1 MSKEFLWVEK
11 YRPNIVEDCIL
22 PASTKDVFRGFV
34 DQGELPNLL
43 LTGTAGVGK
52 TTIAKAMCEE
62 IGASY
67 IVINGSDEGRF
78 LDTVRNRV
86 RQFATTVSLTSGAA
100 HKVVIIDEADNT
112 TNDVQ
117 LSLRTAVEEFHGN
130 CRFIFTCNFINKI
143 IEPLHSRCTVVDFR
157 IKPEQ
162 AVKLQGEFFTRLKT
176 ILTNEKVQFE
186 DKVLAKLV
194 KRYYPDWRRLINE
207 CQRYAA
213 SGSIDSA
220 ILVDV
225 ADINLNDL
233 MGSLKRKE
241 FTTVKNWVVQHM
253 DNDPSMVMRKIYD
266 SLYGMLKPA
275 SIPEA
280 VLIIAKYMNSIPIV
294 PDQEINLLACL
305 TEVMMSCEFK

>member
-11 YRPNIVEDCIL
+11 YRPATVNDCIL
-22 PASTKDVFRGFV
+22 PDTIKNVFEGFL
-34 DQGELPNLL
+34 DQGEIPNLL

-52 TTIAKAMCEE
+52 TTIAKAVCEQLS
-62 IGASY
+62 ASY

-86 RQFATTVSLTSGAA
+86 RQFATTISLTSGAS

-157 IKPEQ
+157 IKPDQ
-162 AVKLQGEFFTRLKT
+162 AVQLQGEFFTRLKT
-176 ILTNEKVQFE
+176 ILTHEQVEYE

-213 SGSIDSA
+213 TGSINSA

-225 ADINLNDL
+225 ADVNLDAL
-233 MGSLKRKE
+233 LTSLKKKE
-241 FTTVKNWVVQHM
+241 FTTVKNWVVQHL
-253 DNDPSMVMRKIYD
+253 DNDPSMMMRKVYD
-266 SLYGMLKPA
+266 SLYDVLKPA

-280 VLIIAKYMNSIPIV
+280 VLIIAKYMRDITIV
-294 PDQEINLLACL
+294 PDQEVNMLACL
-305 TEVMMSCEFK
+305 TELMMSCEFR

>member
-11 YRPNIVEDCIL
+11 YRPKKVEDCIL
-22 PASTKDVFRGFV
+22 PNTTREVFQGFV
-34 DQGELPNLL
+34 EQGELPNLL
-43 LTGTAGVGK
+43 LSGTAGVGK
-52 TTIAKAMCEE
+52 TTIAKAMCDQ

-86 RQFATTVSLTSGAA
+86 RQFATTVSLTSGAS

-117 LSLRTAVEEFHGN
+117 LSLRTAVEEFHSN

-162 AVKLQGEFFTRLKT
+162 STKLQVEFFSRLKD
-176 ILTNEKVQFE
+176 ILTKEKVDYDE
-186 DKVLAKLV
+186 KVLAKLIR
-194 KRYYPDWRRLINE
+194 RYYPDWRRLINE

-213 SGSIDSA
+213 TGSINSA

-225 ADINLNDL
+225 ADVNLDSL
-233 MGSLKRKE
+233 LASLKKKE

-253 DNDPSMVMRKIYD
+253 DNDPTMVMRKIYD
-266 SLYGMLKPA
+266 SLYGVLKPS

-280 VLIIAKYMNSIPIV
+280 VLIIAKYMNNIPIV
-294 PDQEINLLACL
+294 PDQEVNLLACL
-305 TEVMMSCEFK
+305 TEIMMSCEFK

>member
-1 MSKEFLWVEK
+1 MKDFLWVEK
-11 YRPNIVEDCIL
+11 YRPKKVSDCIL
-22 PASTKDVFRGFV
+22 PDTTINVFKGFV
-34 DQGELPNLL
+34 DQGEIPNLL
-43 LTGTAGVGK
+43 LSGTAGVGK
-52 TTIAKAMCEE
+52 TTIAKALCEE

-67 IVINGSDEGRF
+67 IIINGSDEGRF

-117 LSLRTAVEEFHGN
+117 LSLRTAVEEFHNN

-157 IKPEQ
+157 IKPDESQ
-162 AVKLQGEFFTRLKT
+162 KLQASFFQRLMQ
-176 ILTNEKVQFE
+176 ILASEKVKYEQ
-186 DKVLAKLV
+186 KVIAKLI

-213 SGSIDSA
+213 TGNIDSA

-225 ADINLNDL
+225 ADVNLDTL
-233 MGSLKRKE
+233 LKALKSKH
-241 FTTVKNWVVQHM
+241 FSVVKNWVVQHM
-253 DNDPSMVMRKIYD
+253 DNDPTMVMRKIYD
-266 SLYGMLKPA
+266 SLYDVLKPS

>member
-1 MSKEFLWVEK
+1 MKDFLWVEK
-11 YRPNIVEDCIL
+11 YRPKKVSDCIL
-22 PASTKDVFRGFV
+22 PETTINVFKGFV
-34 DQGELPNLL
+34 DQGEIPNLL
-43 LTGTAGVGK
+43 LSGTAGVGK
-52 TTIAKAMCEE
+52 TTIAKALCEE

-67 IVINGSDEGRF
+67 IIINGSDEGRF

-117 LSLRTAVEEFHGN
+117 LSLRTAVEEFHNN

-157 IKPEQ
+157 IKPDESQ
-162 AVKLQGEFFTRLKT
+162 KLQALFFQRLMQ
-176 ILTNEKVQFE
+176 ILGAENVKYEQKVI
-186 DKVLAKLV
+186 AKLI

-213 SGSIDSA
+213 TGNIDSA

-225 ADINLNDL
+225 ADVNLDTL
-233 MGSLKRKE
+233 LKALKSKH
-241 FTTVKNWVVQHM
+241 FSVVKNWVVQHM
-253 DNDPSMVMRKIYD
+253 DNDPTMVMRKIYD
-266 SLYGMLKPA
+266 SLYDVLKPS

>member
-22 PASTKDVFRGFV
+22 PDSIKNVFQGFV
-34 DQGELPNLL
+34 NQGELPNLL
-43 LTGTAGVGK
+43 LSGTAGVGK
-52 TTIAKAMCEE
+52 TTIAKALCEE

-86 RQFATTVSLTSGAA
+86 RQFATTISLTSGAS

-117 LSLRTAVEEFHGN
+117 LSLRTAVEEFHSN

-162 AVKLQGEFFTRLKT
+162 AVQLQGEFFTRLKT
-176 ILTNEKVQFE
+176 ILTHEQVEFE

-194 KRYYPDWRRLINE
+194 RRYYPDWRRLINE

-213 SGSIDSA
+213 TGSISSA

-225 ADINLNDL
+225 ADVNLDTL
-233 MGSLKRKE
+233 LASLKKKE
-241 FTTVKNWVVQHM
+241 FTNVKNWVVNHM

-266 SLYGMLKPA
+266 SIYGVLKPA

-280 VLIIAKYMNSIPIV
+280 VLIIAKYMRDIQIV
-294 PDQEINLLACL
+294 PDQEVNMLACL
-305 TEVMMSCEFK
+305 TEIMMSCEFK

>member
-1 MSKEFLWVEK
+1 MKDFLWVEK
-11 YRPNIVEDCIL
+11 YRPKKVSDCIL
-22 PASTKDVFRGFV
+22 PDTTINVFKGFV
-34 DQGELPNLL
+34 NQGEIPNLL
-43 LTGTAGVGK
+43 LSGTAGVGK
-52 TTIAKAMCEE
+52 TTIAKALCEE

-67 IVINGSDEGRF
+67 IIINGSDEGRF

-117 LSLRTAVEEFHGN
+117 LSLRTAVEEFHNN

-157 IKPEQ
+157 IKPDESQ
-162 AVKLQGEFFTRLKT
+162 KLQASFFQRLMQ
-176 ILTNEKVQFE
+176 ILVSEKVKYEQ
-186 DKVLAKLV
+186 KVIAKLI

-213 SGSIDSA
+213 TGNIDSA

-225 ADINLNDL
+225 ADVNLDTL
-233 MGSLKRKE
+233 LKALKSKH
-241 FTTVKNWVVQHM
+241 FSVVKNWVVQHM
-253 DNDPSMVMRKIYD
+253 DNDPTMVMRKIYD
-266 SLYGMLKPA
+266 SLYDVLKPS

>member
-11 YRPNIVEDCIL
+11 YRPHIIDDCIL
-22 PASTKDVFRGFV
+22 PQTIKDVFKGFV
-34 DQGELPNLL
+34 KQGELPNLL
-43 LTGTAGVGK
+43 LSGTAGVGK
-52 TTIAKAMCEE
+52 TTIAKALCDE

-67 IVINGSDEGRF
+67 IIINGSDEGRF

-86 RQFATTVSLTSGAA
+86 RQFATTVSLTSGAS

-117 LSLRTAVEEFHGN
+117 LSLRTAVEEFHSN
-130 CRFIFTCNFINKI
+130 CRFIFTCNFVNKI
-143 IEPLHSRCTVVDFR
+143 IEPLHSRCTGVDFR

-162 AVKLQGEFFTRLKT
+162 AVKLQGEFFNRLKT
-176 ILTNEKVQFE
+176 ILTSENVKFE
-186 DKVLAKLV
+186 DKVLAKLIR
-194 KRYYPDWRRLINE
+194 RYYPDWRRLINE
-207 CQRYAA
+207 CQRYSA
-213 SGSIDSA
+213 SGAIDSA

-225 ADINLNDL
+225 ADVNLDSL
-233 MGSLKRKE
+233 LSSLKKKD

-253 DNDPSMVMRKIYD
+253 DNDPTMVMRKIYD
-266 SLYGMLKPA
+266 SLYDVLKPS

-280 VLIIAKYMNSIPIV
+280 VLVIAKYMNNIPIV

-305 TEVMMSCEFK
+305 TEIMMSCEFK

>member
-22 PASTKDVFRGFV
+22 PVSTKEVFQGFV
-34 DQGELPNLL
+34 NQGELPNLL

-78 LDTVRNRV
+78 LDTVRNRI
-86 RQFATTVSLTSGAA
+86 RQFASTVSLTSGAP

-117 LSLRTAVEEFHGN
+117 LSLRTAVEEFHSN

-162 AVKLQGEFFTRLKT
+162 ATQLQGEFFTRLKS
-176 ILTNEKVQFE
+176 ILVHEQVEFE

-194 KRYYPDWRRLINE
+194 RRYYPDWRRLINE

-213 SGSIDSA
+213 TGSISSA

-225 ADINLNDL
+225 ADVNLDTL
-233 MGSLKRKE
+233 LASLKKKE
-241 FTTVKNWVVQHM
+241 FTNVKNWVVQHM

-266 SLYGMLKPA
+266 SIYGVMKPA

-280 VLIIAKYMNSIPIV
+280 VLIIAKYMRDISVV
-294 PDQEINLLACL
+294 PDQEVNMLACL
-305 TEVMMSCEFK
+305 TEIMMSCEFK

>member
-22 PASTKDVFRGFV
+22 PDSIKNVFQGFV

-43 LTGTAGVGK
+43 LSGTAGVGK
-52 TTIAKAMCEE
+52 TTIAKALCEE

-86 RQFATTVSLTSGAA
+86 RQFATTISLTSGAS

-117 LSLRTAVEEFHGN
+117 LSLRTAVEEFHSN

-162 AVKLQGEFFTRLKT
+162 AVQLQGEFFTRLKD
-176 ILTNEKVQFE
+176 ILNYEQVHYE
-186 DKVLAKLV
+186 DKVLAKIT

-213 SGSIDSA
+213 TGSITSA

-225 ADINLNDL
+225 ADVNLDTL
-233 MGSLKRKE
+233 LASLKKKE
-241 FTTVKNWVVQHM
+241 FTNVKNWVVQHM

-266 SLYGMLKPA
+266 SIYGVMKPA

-280 VLIIAKYMNSIPIV
+280 VLIIAKYMRDIQIV
-294 PDQEINLLACL
+294 PDQEVNMLACL
-305 TEVMMSCEFK
+305 TEIMMSCEFK

>member
-1 MSKEFLWVEK
+1 MKDDFLWVEK
-11 YRPNIVEDCIL
+11 YRPTHIEHCVL
-22 PASTKDVFRGFV
+22 PKDIKDTFQSFV
-34 DQGELPNLL
+34 NKGEVPNLL
-43 LTGTAGVGK
+43 LCGAAGVGK
-52 TTIAKAMCEE
+52 TTVAKALCKEL
-62 IGASY
+62 GVDSY
-67 IVINGSDEGRF
+67 MINGSDEGRF

-86 RQFATTVSLTSGAA
+86 RQFATTVSLTSGAS

-117 LSLRTAVEEFHGN
+117 LSLRTAVEEFHSN

-162 AVKLQGEFFTRLKT
+162 STKLQGEFFVRLRS
-176 ILTNEKVQFE
+176 ILTKEKVE
-186 DKVLAKLV
+186 YDDKVLAKLI

-213 SGSIDSA
+213 TGSITSA

-225 ADINLNDL
+225 ADINLDTL
-233 MGSLKRKE
+233 LASLKKKE

-253 DNDPSMVMRKIYD
+253 DNDPTMVMRKIYD
-266 SLYGMLKPA
+266 SLYGVLKPS

-294 PDQEINLLACL
+294 PDQEVNLLACL
-305 TEVMMSCEFK
+305 TEIMMSCEFK

>member
-22 PASTKDVFRGFV
+22 PASIKEVFQGFV
-34 DQGELPNLL
+34 NQGELPNLL
-43 LTGTAGVGK
+43 LSGTAGVGK
-52 TTIAKAMCEE
+52 TTIAKALCEE

-86 RQFATTVSLTSGAA
+86 RQFATTVSLTSGAS

-112 TNDVQ
+112 TSDVQ
-117 LSLRTAVEEFHGN
+117 LSLRTAVEEFHSN

-162 AVKLQGEFFTRLKT
+162 ATKLQGEFFTRLKT
-176 ILTNEKVQFE
+176 ILTHEEVQYE

-213 SGSIDSA
+213 TGSIDSA

-225 ADINLNDL
+225 ADISLDSL
-233 MGSLKRKE
+233 LGSLKRKE
-241 FTTVKNWVVQHM
+241 FTSVKNWVVQHM

-266 SLYGMLKPA
+266 SLYGVLKP
-275 SIPEA
+275 SSVPEA
-280 VLIIAKYMNSIPIV
+280 VLIIAQYMKDIVIV

-305 TEVMMSCEFK
+305 TEIMMRCEFK

>member
-1 MSKEFLWVEK
+1 MEK
-11 YRPNIVEDCIL
+11 YRPHIIDDCIL
-22 PASTKDVFRGFV
+22 PQTIKDVFKGFV
-34 DQGELPNLL
+34 KQGELPNLL
-43 LTGTAGVGK
+43 LSGTAGVGK
-52 TTIAKAMCEE
+52 TTIAKALCDE

-67 IVINGSDEGRF
+67 IIINGSDEGRF

-86 RQFATTVSLTSGAA
+86 RQFATTVSLTSGAS

-117 LSLRTAVEEFHGN
+117 LSLRTAVEEFHSN
-130 CRFIFTCNFINKI
+130 CRFIFTCNFVNKI
-143 IEPLHSRCTVVDFR
+143 IEPLHSRCTGVDFR

-176 ILTNEKVQFE
+176 ILTNENVKFE

-194 KRYYPDWRRLINE
+194 RRYYPDWRRLINE
-207 CQRYAA
+207 CQRYSA
-213 SGSIDSA
+213 SGAIDSA

-225 ADINLNDL
+225 ADVNLDTL
-233 MGSLKRKE
+233 LSSLKKKD

-253 DNDPSMVMRKIYD
+253 DNDPTMVMRKIYD
-266 SLYGMLKPA
+266 SLYDVLKPS

-280 VLIIAKYMNSIPIV
+280 VLVIAKYMNNIPIV

-305 TEVMMSCEFK
+305 TEIMMSCEFK